1 MTATVAFE
9 RRDIRVIG
17 LISGAHFFSHFFF
30 LTLPPLYPILR
41 AEMGIS
47 YTALGATATAF
58 AIASGIGQLPMGFIV
73 DRFGARYVL
82 IGGITL
88 MSLAV
93 GGMGLA
99 PSYFWLPVL
108 ALIAGGANSVFHPAD
123 YAILSHTVKGTR
135 VGRAYSIHTF
145 SGFLGWAAAPPFMTL
160 IAAHWGWRAA
170 LFCACAAGLA
180 MTVVL
185 VLRREELAAPTRAAP
200 APGAKGHAGFGVL
213 LHPGILILFCFFIA
227 NAMTSVGIN
236 TFAVSALHDLHGM
249 EIQLA
254 TSALTA
260 YLVAGASGVLLGGYI
275 ADRTKRYELV
285 AFIGYVAS
293 ASAMLAIAWADLG
306 AVPVILTFALA
317 GIMLGSILPSR
328 DMLVRS
334 MMPPGSAG
342 RIFGFLSAGIEI
354 GAATS
359 PLVFGWLIDHGN
371 PGRVF
376 VLCAIFMMGSLTTA
390 SLAAVM
396 ARKKAI

>member
-9 RRDIRVIG
+9 RRDLRVIG
-17 LISGAHFFSHFFF
+17 LVSGAHFFSHFFF

-41 AEMGIS
+41 AEMGVN

-58 AIASGIGQLPMGFIV
+58 AIASGSGQLPVGFIV

-82 IGGITL
+82 IGGLVL
-88 MSLAV
+88 MSLTI
-93 GGMGLA
+93 GCMGLA

-108 ALIAGGANSVFHPAD
+108 AFIAGGANSVFHPAD
-123 YAILSHTVKGTR
+123 YAILSHTVKGSR

-145 SGFLGWAAAPPFMTL
+145 SGFLGWAAAPLFMTL
-160 IAAHWGWRAA
+160 IAAQWGWRAA
-170 LFCACAAGLA
+170 LLCACLAGLTMA
-180 MTVVL
+180 VVL
-185 VLRREELAAPTRAAP
+185 VLLREELAVPVRAAP
-200 APGAKGHAGFGVL
+200 APGTKSRTGFAVL
-213 LHPGILILFCFFIA
+213 MHPGILVLFGFFIA

-249 EIQLA
+249 DVESA

-260 YLVAGASGVLLGGYI
+260 YLFAGAGGVLLGGYI
-275 ADRTKRYELV
+275 ADRTNRYELV
-285 AFIGYVAS
+285 AFLGYVA
-293 ASAMLAIAWADLG
+293 AATAMLAIAWSDLG
-306 AVPVILTFALA
+306 TLSIIVTFALA

-354 GAATS
+354 GAAVS
-359 PLVFGWLIDHGN
+359 PLIFGWLIDHGD

-376 VLCAIFMMGSLTTA
+376 VLCSIFMMGSLGAA
-390 SLAAVM
+390 SLAAWLS
-396 ARKKAI
+396 RKKKI

>member
-17 LISGAHFFSHFFF
+17 LVSGAHFFSHFFF

-41 AEMGIS
+41 VEMGVS

-58 AIASGIGQLPMGFIV
+58 AIASGIGQLPVGFIV

-88 MSLAV
+88 MSLAI
-93 GGMGLA
+93 GGMGLV

-108 ALIAGGANSVFHPAD
+108 ALVAGGANSVFHPAD

-145 SGFLGWAAAPPFMTL
+145 SGFLGWAVAPPFMTL
-160 IAAHWGWRAA
+160 IATQWGWRTA
-170 LFCACAAGLA
+170 LFCACTAGLIMA
-180 MTVVL
+180 VVL
-185 VLRREELAAPTRAAP
+185 ILRRDELIVPTRAA
-200 APGAKGHAGFGVL
+200 ALPGSKKSGGFDVL

-293 ASAMLAIAWADLG
+293 ASAMLAIAWSDLG
-306 AVPVILTFALA
+306 TIPIITTFALA

-354 GAATS
+354 GATIS
-359 PLVFGWLIDHGN
+359 PLVFGWLIDHGK
-371 PGRVF
+371 PSRVF
-376 VLCAIFMMGSLTTA
+376 VLCAIFMMGSLTAA

-396 ARKKAI
+396 ARRRAI

>member
-41 AEMGIS
+41 AEMGVS

-58 AIASGIGQLPMGFIV
+58 AIASGIGQLPVGFIV

-82 IGGITL
+82 IGGIIL
-88 MSLAV
+88 MSLAI
-93 GGMGLA
+93 GCMGLA
-99 PSYFWLPVL
+99 PSYIWLPVL
-108 ALIAGGANSVFHPAD
+108 AFIAGGANSVFHPAD
-123 YAILSHTVKGTR
+123 YAILSHTVKGTQ

-145 SGFLGWAAAPPFMTL
+145 SGFLGWAVAPPFMTL
-160 IAAHWGWRAA
+160 IAAQWDWRVA
-170 LFCACAAGLA
+170 LFCACAAGLIMA
-180 MTVVL
+180 VVL
-185 VLRREELAAPTRAAP
+185 ILRRDELTAPTRAAA
-200 APGAKGHAGFGVL
+200 APGATSHAGFGVL
-213 LHPGILILFCFFIA
+213 LHPGILILFGFFIA

-249 EIQLA
+249 EIALA

-260 YLVAGASGVLLGGYI
+260 YLIAGAGGVLLGGFI
-275 ADRTKRYELV
+275 ADRTRRYELV

-293 ASAMLAIAWADLG
+293 ASAMLTIAWADLG
-306 AVPVILTFALA
+306 ATPVILTFALA

-342 RIFGFLSAGIEI
+342 RIFGFLSAGIEV
-354 GAATS
+354 GAAIS
-359 PLVFGWLIDHGN
+359 PLVFGWLIDHGD
-371 PGRVF
+371 PSRVF
-376 VLCAIFMMGSLTTA
+376 VLCATFMMGSLAAA

-396 ARKKAI
+396 ARRKAI

>member
-30 LTLPPLYPILR
+30 LVLPPLYPILR
-41 AEMGIS
+41 AEMGVS

-88 MSLAV
+88 MSLTI
-93 GGMGLA
+93 GCMGFV
-99 PSYFWLPVL
+99 PNYFWLPVL
-108 ALIAGGANSVFHPAD
+108 AFIAGAANSVFHPAD

-145 SGFLGWAAAPPFMTL
+145 SGFLGWAVAPPFMTL
-160 IAAHWGWRAA
+160 IASLWNWRVA
-170 LFCACAAGLA
+170 LLCACLAGLTMA
-180 MTVVL
+180 AVL
-185 VLRREELAAPTRAAP
+185 VALRGELTAPARTAP
-200 APGAKGHAGFGVL
+200 APGAKTHTGFSVL
-213 LHPGILILFCFFIA
+213 MHPGILVLFVFFIA

-236 TFAVSALHDLHGM
+236 TFAVSALHDLHNM
-249 EIQLA
+249 EIKLA
-254 TSALTA
+254 TGALTA
-260 YLVAGASGVLLGGYI
+260 YLIAGSAGVLLGGYI
-275 ADRTKRYELV
+275 ADRTRRYELV
-285 AFIGYVAS
+285 AFTGYVAS
-293 ASAMLAIAWADLG
+293 ASAMLAIAWSDLG
-306 AVPVILTFALA
+306 PIPVILTFALA

-354 GAATS
+354 GAAIS

-371 PGRVF
+371 PSRVF
-376 VLCAIFMMGSLTTA
+376 VLCATFMMGSLVTA
-390 SLAAVM
+390 SLAAVLS
-396 ARKKAI
+396 RKRAI

>member
-41 AEMGIS
+41 AEMGVS

-58 AIASGIGQLPMGFIV
+58 AIASGLGQLPMGFIV

-93 GGMGLA
+93 GGMGLV
-99 PSYFWLPVL
+99 PSYIWLPVL

-145 SGFLGWAAAPPFMTL
+145 SGFVGWAVAPPFMTV
-160 IAAHWGWRAA
+160 IAAQWGWRAA
-170 LFCACAAGLA
+170 LFCACAAGLIMA
-180 MTVVL
+180 LVL
-185 VLRREELAAPTRAAP
+185 VLRRDELVAPTRAA
-200 APGAKGHAGFGVL
+200 ASPGAAKHGGFDVL
-213 LHPGILILFCFFIA
+213 FHPGILILFCFFIA

-260 YLVAGASGVLLGGYI
+260 YLVAGAGGVLLGGYI
-275 ADRTKRYELV
+275 ADHTRRYELV
-285 AFIGYVAS
+285 ACIGYVAS
-293 ASAMLAIAWADLG
+293 ASAMLAIAWSDLG
-306 AVPVILTFALA
+306 TIPVILTFALA

-354 GAATS
+354 GAAIS

-371 PGRVF
+371 PSRVF
-376 VLCAIFMMGSLTTA
+376 VLCATFMMASLATA

-396 ARKKAI
+396 ARRRAI

>member
-41 AEMGIS
+41 AEMGVS

-58 AIASGIGQLPMGFIV
+58 AIASGIGQLPVGFIV

-82 IGGITL
+82 VGGIIL
-88 MSLAV
+88 MSLAI
-93 GGMGLA
+93 GCMGLA
-99 PSYFWLPVL
+99 PSYIWLPVL
-108 ALIAGGANSVFHPAD
+108 AFIAGGANSVFHPAD
-123 YAILSHTVKGTR
+123 YAILSHTVKSAR

-145 SGFLGWAAAPPFMTL
+145 SGFLGWAVAPPFMTL
-160 IAAHWGWRAA
+160 IAAQWGWRVA
-170 LFCACAAGLA
+170 LFCACAAGLIMA
-180 MTVVL
+180 MVL
-185 VLRREELAAPTRAAP
+185 ILRRDELTAPTHAA
-200 APGAKGHAGFGVL
+200 AMPGAARHAGFSVL
-213 LHPGILILFCFFIA
+213 LHPGILILFGFFIA

-249 EIQLA
+249 EIKLA

-260 YLVAGASGVLLGGYI
+260 YLIAGAGGVLLGGYI

-306 AVPVILTFALA
+306 AMPVILTFALA

-342 RIFGFLSAGIEI
+342 RIFGFLSAGIEV
-354 GAATS
+354 GAAIS

-371 PGRVF
+371 PSRVF
-376 VLCAIFMMGSLTTA
+376 VLCATFMMGSLAAA

-396 ARKKAI
+396 ARRRSI